1 MNTAICIDSLLLRDD
16 STFLLELI
24 LNIYPNSEIYTIVH
38 KQGSILGQVETR
50 PIVSSYL
57 THKVGKGNV
66 LLKNFWILPSAVK
79 GIPLHPSINKVIVL
93 SRGYIHGMNLP
104 AHVEKELYIV
114 EWDSL
119 DQARTGWQKI
129 FAPYVNDWREKALRE
144 FPRIA
149 VSSEALKA
157 KLELP
162 NAEVIAPTYRT
173 EEYPFVRDE
182 DHNFSFEHHLV
193 YTHDLSET
201 DFRTIVKVLLSHNE
215 TVRVMGPFEHLLKVK
230 EEFPQIDFAGDH
242 CEATSAMYSHQAK
255 AIWDFSRGFFPS
267 RGFGAL
273 ATGRPVVVTDT
284 NVNRE
289 YLKEGAWFLK
299 SFTIDEIENLY
310 QTVNHSYLSF
320 DRKVLRRLGL
330 KWNERLFKSRMV
342 KFLGRNR
349 DLHQPE

>member
-16 STFLLELI
+16 SIFLLELV

-38 KQGSILGQVETR
+38 KQGGILGQIETR

-57 THKVGKGNV
+57 THKVEKGDP
-66 LLKNFWILPSAVK
+66 LKKNFWILPSAVK
-79 GIPLHPSINKVIVL
+79 GIPLHPTINKVIVL
-93 SRGYIHGMNLP
+93 SRGYIHGLNLP
-104 AHVEKELYIV
+104 AHVERELYIM
-114 EWDSL
+114 EWDYI
-119 DQARTGWQKI
+119 DQSKLGWQKFFRHYI
-129 FAPYVNDWREKALRE
+129 NDWREKSLRQ

-149 VSSEALKA
+149 VSSEHLKNV
-157 KLELP
+157 LELP
-162 NAEVIAPTYRT
+162 NAEVIAPTFRT

-193 YTHDLSET
+193 YTHGLSES
-201 DFRTIVKVLLSHNE
+201 DFRNVVKVLLTHKE

-255 AIWDFSRGFFPS
+255 AIWDFSKGFFPS

-273 ATGRPVVVTDT
+273 ATGRPVIVSDIP
-284 NVNRE
+284 VNRE
-289 YLKEGAWFLK
+289 YLKEGAYFLAR
-299 SFTIDEIENLY
+299 FDADEIEKLY
-310 QTVNHSYLSF
+310 QSVNSTYLSF